1 MPVFTTACPRN
12 CYSTCTARVH
22 VEDGRIVRL
31 EPHTG
36 NHATPEGVCLKGL
49 SYVERTH
56 SPDRL
61 LHPLRRRPGTSE
73 HTRISWDGALDTIA
87 GKLERARDAL
97 GPQSIFF
104 YAASGTKGLL
114 NQVSHDF
121 WRLFGGYTTTY
132 GDLCWPAG
140 LEATRLTLGENKHSD
155 PADVARAKLIVMWG
169 KNPAE
174 TNIHQ
179 TIFINDALEAGGRLV
194 VIDPRRTETAERA
207 HLLIQPRPGTD
218 GALALGLAHLL
229 VRRGQID
236 DAFIANHV
244 LGFDAYRE
252 MIEAYPPERVAA
264 ITGVSRV
271 DVERLAE
278 LIGAQSPVTIN
289 AGFGMQRYVN
299 SGQTMRAIIALLAIT
314 GNIGKPGA
322 GWVFANLTSH
332 IFGEVKDP
340 VGFYPP
346 SEPDGVVRVSVS
358 TALLGRQML
367 EMKGLLQRPLRFHFF
382 DIHARLM
389 KSGAVAHVGLES
401 APALEIYCQE
411 LLASHDQCQAIVD
424 RVLVVYVETTIN
436 VREQAL
442 EHFGRGLAID
452 SSLTDPRYRG
462 FDARERIEPVRRD
475 EKKARQVSRAAEG
488 KGQKRTNGQLG
499 RVAAMASILGSSK
512 SPRRFLHW

>member
-1 MPVFTTACPRN
+1 MSATPKSPRRLNLRCLERLDPSIGAARLALRTADGFSYYRGTMPVYTTACPRN

-36 NHATPEGVCLKGL
+36 NLATPEGVCLKGL

-61 LHPLRRRPGTSE
+61 LYPLLRRPDTYE
-73 HTRISWDGALDTIA
+73 HTRITWDEALDTIA
-87 GKLERARDAL
+87 GKIERARDTL
-97 GPQSIFF
+97 GPQSVFF

-155 PADVARAKLIVMWG
+155 PTDLARAKLIVMWG
-169 KNPAE
+169 K
-174 TNIHQ
+174 I
-179 TIFINDALEAGGRLV
+179 
-194 VIDPRRTETAERA
+194 RRRPTSIKPSSSTTRSRPGAPWWSSTPVA
-207 HLLIQPRPGTD
+207 PRPPS
-218 GALALGLAHLL
+218 ALICSSNPVPGRTGHWLGLAHLI
-229 VRRGQID
+229 VRNRRID
-236 DAFIANHV
+236 DTFIANHV

-264 ITGVSRV
+264 ITGVSRE

-278 LIGAQSPVTIN
+278 LIGAQFPVTIN

-299 SGQTMRAIIALLAIT
+299 RGQTMRAIIALLAIT
-314 GNIGKPGA
+314 GNIGKPVA

-332 IFGEVKDP
+332 IFAEVKDP
-340 VGFYPP
+340 VDFYPP

-358 TALLGRQML
+358 TALLGRTML
-367 EMKGLLQRPLRFHFF
+367 EQRDP
-382 DIHARLM
+382 
-389 KSGAVAHVGLES
+389 
-401 APALEIYCQE
+401 PLEIAWVERGNPVTQNPNTNE
-411 LLASHDQCQAIVD
+411 VLQAF
-424 RVLVVYVETTIN
+424 R
-436 VREQAL
+436 AL
-442 EHFGRGLAID
+442 DF
-452 SSLTDPRYRG
+452 
-462 FDARERIEPVRRD
+462 
-475 EKKARQVSRAAEG
+475 
-488 KGQKRTNGQLG
+488 
-499 RVAAMASILGSSK
+499 
-512 SPRRFLHW
+512 